1 VGITGPYTTYHS
13 RNVAMI
19 AEILGKRLGLKR
31 KKLIEIVNGAKLH
44 DIGKLGISTS
54 ILKRKD
60 R

>member
-1 VGITGPYTTYHS
+1 
-13 RNVAMI
+13 MI